1 MEFVVTERVLLSMY
15 IFNLLYNA
23 GSSFKGAWSHLFFFI
38 FIVHN
43 VLVMNF
49 KRSTRL

>member
-23 GSSFKGAWSHLFFFI
+23 GPLSKEHGHIYFFLFLSFTMS
-38 FIVHN
+38 
-43 VLVMNF
+43 
-49 KRSTRL
+49 